1 METMKNKWVIEDD
14 GRPSQDR
21 RLFWEREHLARDYET
36 TFSVGEDEE
45 AMGCV
50 ADAVL
55 GAEPCADI
63 LIVGCGTRT
72 DLQRLLVERAPAPTA
87 LVATDFAPVVARAA
101 KRFSH
106 PRLTYASLGE
116 ASTWRQRFDVIV
128 AVNVLVM
135 ERDLENRTLLRVW
148 AEMLKDGGTFVGLLP
163 MLFCGLDLA
172 LLSRRDD
179 LQSCLDLEGSSWSER
194 VQGIRQIEYSPLRL
208 RRVLAEAGLRL
219 DDLRIVFLAGDS
231 SRAQAHTH
239 YQLDDEDLLVY
250 EQLVTAS
257 RR

>member
-1 METMKNKWVIEDD
+1 MKNRWVIEGD
-14 GRPSQDR
+14 GRPTQDQ
-21 RLFWEREHLARDYET
+21 RLLWEHEHLVRDYET

-45 AMGCV
+45 VMEQV
-50 ADAVL
+50 TDAVL
-55 GAEPCADI
+55 RAKSCRDV
-63 LIVGCGTRT
+63 LIAGCGSRT
-72 DLQRLLVERAPAPTA
+72 DLQRLLLERAPAATE
-87 LVATDFAPVVARAA
+87 LVATDFPPIIAKAA

-106 PRLTYASLGE
+106 PRLTYASLE
-116 ASTWRQRFDVIV
+116 QASAWRGRFDVIV

-135 ERDLENRTLLRVW
+135 EQDLENRLLLQGW
-148 AEMLKDGGTFVGLLP
+148 AAMLREGGTFVGLLP

-179 LQSCLDLEGSSWSER
+179 LWSCLDLDGSSWREGL
-194 VQGIRQIEYSPLRL
+194 QGVSQIEYSPLRL

-219 DDLRIVFLAGDS
+219 DDLRIVFLAGSS
-231 SRAQAHTH
+231 SRSQARTH